1 MTKPEPTR
9 VLHVLS
15 PAPIG
20 GAESVVLELT
30 AAMQTASLHASIAVI
45 GVDVAA
51 HPFVAAARQRVLP
64 IEGTTMHRYRYVA
77 QARAVAA
84 MVRRGGVHVIHTH
97 GFKADVIG
105 GMAGWLTGR
114 PAVSTLHGFTGSGV
128 KTGLL
133 DRLAR
138 RAHQRASALIAVS
151 TPIREELIRRGM
163 RAARVHVI
171 PNAVQAPHSPLSR
184 AAARRE
190 LGVDADAPRIGW
202 IGRLS
207 SEKGAD
213 VFLHALA
220 AMPTGVAWH
229 ASIIGDGPEAP
240 ALRALSRTLG
250 LDARVEWH
258 GVRAGAA
265 TLLPAFDVLVLS
277 SHTEGTPMVLLEA
290 MHAGTPIVAT
300 CVGGVPDMLGG
311 GRALLVPP
319 AEPSALALA
328 IAATLDDAPAAAAR
342 AELARHDAQATFGMD
357 AWVARH
363 DVLYRSLRR

>member
-1 MTKPEPTR
+1 MTEPTR

-30 AAMQTASLHASIAVI
+30 AAMQTPSLQAGIAVI
-45 GVDVAA
+45 GVDIAA
-51 HPFVAAARQRVLP
+51 HPFVAAARQRALP
-64 IEGTTMHRYRYVA
+64 VEGTSMHRYRYVA
-77 QARAVAA
+77 QARAVAG

-105 GMAGWLTGR
+105 GMAGWLTRR
-114 PAVSTLHGFTGSGV
+114 PTVSTLHGFTGSGV

-151 TPIREELIRRGM
+151 APIREELIRRGM
-163 RAARVHVI
+163 PAERVHVI
-171 PNAVQAPHSPLSR
+171 PNAVQAPHAPLTR
-184 AAARRE
+184 AAARHE
-190 LGVDADAPRIGW
+190 LGVNAATPRIGW

-220 AMPTGVAWH
+220 EIPTGVAWQ

-240 ALRALSRTLG
+240 ALRTLCHALG
-250 LDARVEWH
+250 LEARVEWH
-258 GVRAGAA
+258 GVRAAAA

-300 CVGGVPDMLGG
+300 RVGGVPDMLGAG
-311 GRALLVPP
+311 QALLVPP
-319 AEPSALALA
+319 AIPSALAEA
-328 IAATLDDAPAAAAR
+328 IAATLADPDAAR
-342 AELARHDAQATFGMD
+342 ARAALARREARATFGMD
-357 AWVARH
+357 AWVTRH
-363 DVLYRSLRR
+363 DALYRSLRR

>member
-30 AAMQTASLHASIAVI
+30 AAMQTASLQASIAVI
-45 GVDVAA
+45 GVDVAT
-51 HPFVAAARQRVLP
+51 HPFVAAARQRTLP
-64 IEGTTMHRYRYVA
+64 IEGTAMHRYRYVA
-77 QARAVAA
+77 QARAVAG

-114 PAVSTLHGFTGSGV
+114 PVVSTLHGFTGSGV

-151 TPIREELIRRGM
+151 APIREELIRRGM
-163 RAARVHVI
+163 RAERVHVI
-171 PNAVQAPHSPLSR
+171 PNAVRQPNAPLTR
-184 AAARRE
+184 AEARRA

-213 VFLHALA
+213 VFLQALA
-220 AMPTGVAWH
+220 ALPTTVPWR

-240 ALRALSRTLG
+240 ALRTLCQALG

-265 TLLPAFDVLVLS
+265 TLLTAFDVLVLS

-300 CVGGVPDMLGG
+300 RVGGVPDMLGAEE
-311 GRALLVPP
+311 ALLVPP
-319 AEPSALALA
+319 ATPTALADA
-328 IAATLDDAPAAAAR
+328 MAATLGDPSAARARAALARAAAR
-342 AELARHDAQATFGMD
+342 ATFGMD
-357 AWVARH
+357 VWIARH
-363 DVLYRSLRR
+363 DALYRSLRR